1 MYFGLSYFSGV
12 CGLEITVV
20 IGSDDVFCFEWL
32 MWRDGIFQVVSFVVW
47 VEIEYECYAVK
58 SIPLAI

>member
-1 MYFGLSYFSGV
+1 MYLSVSGVCFCGWFVYFGLSYFSGA

-20 IGSDDVFCFEWL
+20 IGSDDVFCFECL

-47 VEIEYECYAVK
+47 VVV
-58 SIPLAI
+58 